1 MSLRLRQIR
10 LVAYQ
15 LEPVIEPVNG
25 WRQTVSIRCAPH
37 SLRMKWFGEDEMPL
51 LKTQIQKLN

>member
-15 LEPVIEPVNG
+15 LEPVIETREWLEANCLD
-25 WRQTVSIRCAPH
+25 SI
-37 SLRMKWFGEDEMPL
+37 LLEQGEGSKPF
-51 LKTQIQKLN
+51 KF

>member
-25 WRQTVSIRCAPH
+25 WRQTVSIRYY
-37 SLRMKWFGEDEMPL
+37 SSKEKDKT
-51 LKTQIQKLN
+51 LKF